1 MEQSAIIKI
10 IQTELDELAFH
21 CDQDWEYTT
30 SNGNGV
36 NAFEAH
42 SMLSSIADQIN
53 KAAGEQLIS
62 QEYDAEAL
70 RAKYRELGYSFDEDE
85 LDEDDE

>member
-1 MEQSAIIKI
+1 MEQSALIKI
-10 IQTELDELAFH
+10 IQTELDELSFH

-53 KAAGEQLIS
+53 KAAGKQLIS
-62 QEYDAEAL
+62 QEYDEEAL
-70 RAKYRELGYSFDEDE
+70 KAKYRELGYSFDEDE
-85 LDEDDE
+85 LDEDEE

>member
-1 MEQSAIIKI
+1 MEQSALIKI
-10 IQTELDELAFH
+10 IQTELDELSFH

-30 SNGNGV
+30 SSGNGV

-42 SMLSSIADQIN
+42 AMLSSIADQIN

-85 LDEDDE
+85 DEE

>member
-21 CDQDWEYTT
+21 CAQDWEYTT
-30 SNGNGV
+30 SSGNGV

-42 SMLSSIADQIN
+42 AMLSSIADQIN

-85 LDEDDE
+85 DEE